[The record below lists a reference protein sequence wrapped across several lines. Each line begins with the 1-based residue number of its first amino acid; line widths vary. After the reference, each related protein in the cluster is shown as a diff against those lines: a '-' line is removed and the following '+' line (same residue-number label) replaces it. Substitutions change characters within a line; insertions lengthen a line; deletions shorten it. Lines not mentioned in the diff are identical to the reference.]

1 MLTEDIKDKYYLD
14 IIICLLNNIQD
25 TNKFII
31 DKIINEEKD
40 EKKLL
45 LIDIVNKY
53 IDNDMIW
60 SWYINQLFSIFKNN
74 DNLCLKESQSS
85 ECLLCCKKIYSIY

>member
-1 MLTEDIKDKYYLD
+1 MLIEDIKDKYYLD
-14 IIICLLNNIQD
+14 IIICFLNSIQD

-45 LIDIVNKY
+45 LIDIVNKS
-53 IDNDMIW
+53 IDNDMI
-60 SWYINQLFSIFKNN
+60 
-74 DNLCLKESQSS
+74 
-85 ECLLCCKKIYSIY
+85 